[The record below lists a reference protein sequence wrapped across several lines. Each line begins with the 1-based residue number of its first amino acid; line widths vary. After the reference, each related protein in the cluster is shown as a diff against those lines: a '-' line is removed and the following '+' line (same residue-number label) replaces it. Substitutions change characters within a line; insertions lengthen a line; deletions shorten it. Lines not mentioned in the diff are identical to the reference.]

1 MVRQSA
7 TVVGYVPRRVKKRM
21 ERLQAIDRR
30 LTQSRMIEEA
40 LTCYLSRIEQEMLPG
55 QAAPSDAETSH

>member
-1 MVRQSA
+1 MMVRQSA
-7 TVVGYVPRRVKKRM
+7 TVVGYVPRKVKKRM

-40 LTCYLSRIEQEMLPG
+40 LSSYLSRMEKDMLPDYESPG
-55 QAAPSDAETSH
+55 DERSH